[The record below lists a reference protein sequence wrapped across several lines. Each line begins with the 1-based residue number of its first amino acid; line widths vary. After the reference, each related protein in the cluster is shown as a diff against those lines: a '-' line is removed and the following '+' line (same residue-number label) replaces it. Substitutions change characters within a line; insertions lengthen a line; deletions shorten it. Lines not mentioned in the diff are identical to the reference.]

1 MQVYVGGIQKEAAA
15 LGSALARE
23 TGDLSKVLCKNA
35 DEMTRSEGLRL
46 WLESSLEGALK
57 KETDMVVA
65 VDLYKA
71 KVLRDAGE
79 HADAYRAKLRREM
92 EEHVESFKAHLMRDT
107 EEHERVCADSLRKVV
122 FDALWRA
129 QEAVNALINFQ
140 DARQSIANDVALG
153 SGGGNGEYRA
163 GRGALVRLIPPTGQH
178 SKHELQCETRET
190 ESPTMAQT
198 LEQRV
203 TLCDTNFMRVQ
214 CVTAQ

>member
-1 MQVYVGGIQKEAAA
+1 VYVGGIQKEAAA

-71 KVLRDAGE
+71 KVLRDAEE

-92 EEHVESFKAHLMRDT
+92 EEHLESFKAHLMRDT
-107 EEHERVCADSLRKVV
+107 EEHERVCADSLRMVV
-122 FDALWRA
+122 YDALWRA
-129 QEAVNALINFQ
+129 QDAVYALIDFQ
-140 DARQSIANDVALG
+140 DGRQSIANDVAC
-153 SGGGNGEYRA
+153 GGGGGGDGEYRA
-163 GRGALVRLIPPTGQH
+163 GRGALVRLIPPTDQH
-178 SKHELQCETRET
+178 ALHCET
-190 ESPTMAQT
+190 ESPSMELT
-198 LEQRV
+198 LEERV
-203 TLCDTNFMRVQ
+203 TLCDSNVA
-214 CVTAQ
+214 AQ

>member
-1 MQVYVGGIQKEAAA
+1 VQVYVGGIQKEAAA

-71 KVLRDAGE
+71 KVLRDAEE

-92 EEHVESFKAHLMRDT
+92 EEHLESFKAHLMRDT
-107 EEHERVCADSLRKVV
+107 EA
-122 FDALWRA
+122 
-129 QEAVNALINFQ
+129 
-140 DARQSIANDVALG
+140 IANDVAC
-153 SGGGNGEYRA
+153 GGGGGGDGEYRA
-163 GRGALVRLIPPTGQH
+163 GRGALVRLIPPTDQH
-178 SKHELQCETRET
+178 ALHCET
-190 ESPTMAQT
+190 ESPSMELT
-198 LEQRV
+198 LEERV
-203 TLCDTNFMRVQ
+203 TLCDSNVA
-214 CVTAQ
+214 AQ